1 MSLSFRAAVTVF
13 LALVPVAPAA
23 SQSYPTQTVRIIVA
37 YAPGGTGDIVARLI
51 AIPLAAALGQ
61 NVVVENRAGATG
73 AIGTQAVVSAPPDG
87 HTLLLGQTGEIAI
100 NQHWIKGLTYDAEK
114 DLQPIALASV
124 VPLALVVSSKA
135 PYSTMD
141 EMAKALADKRPVTF
155 ASAGTGTPGHFAGE
169 FLKLRTKANLTHVP
183 YKGAG
188 PALNDLLG
196 GHVDMYF
203 PGFPAA
209 MPHLKSGNMKIL
221 AVSSSTRS
229 GAAPNIPTVAE
240 AIGDKNF
247 DLTLWQ
253 GFFAPKATP
262 KPVVDRLNTE
272 INRILASPDMQT
284 RLRDAGADVRTMS
297 VSQFAAFSKEE
308 SDKYL
313 QIIKDSGVKP
323 E

>member
-1 MSLSFRAAVTVF
+1 MSLPFHAAVAVF
-13 LALVPVAPAA
+13 FAFMSAAPAA
-23 SQSYPTQTVRIIVA
+23 AQTYPSQTVRIIVA

-73 AIGTQAVVSAPPDG
+73 AIGTQAVVSAAPDG

-114 DLQPIALASV
+114 DLQPIAL
-124 VPLALVVSSKA
+124 
-135 PYSTMD
+135 

-169 FLKLRTKANLTHVP
+169 FLKLRTNANLTHVP

-221 AVSSSTRS
+221 AVSSSIRS

-297 VSQFAAFSKEE
+297 VSQFAAFSKAE

>member
-1 MSLSFRAAVTVF
+1 MHRSFRAVAAAL
-13 LALVPVAPAA
+13 LALAFALPAGA
-23 SQSYPTQTVRIIVA
+23 QTYPTQTVRIIVA

-51 AIPLAAALGQ
+51 AVPLAAALGQ

-73 AIGTQAVVSAPPDG
+73 AIGTQAVVSAAPDG

-100 NQHWIKGLTYDAEK
+100 NQHWIAGLTYDAAK

-124 VPLALVVSSKA
+124 VPLALVVGAKA
-135 PYSTMD
+135 PYSSMA
-141 EMAKALADKRPVTF
+141 EMAKALSERKPVTF

-169 FLKLRTKANLTHVP
+169 FLKLRTKADLTHVP

-209 MPHLKSGNMKIL
+209 MPHLKSGTMKVL
-221 AVSSSTRS
+221 AVSSATRT
-229 GAAPNIPTVAE
+229 GAAPEVPTVAE
-240 AIGDKNF
+240 AIKDPNF

-253 GFFAPKATP
+253 GFFAPRGTP
-262 KPVVDRLNTE
+262 KPIVDKLNTE
-272 INRILASPDMQT
+272 INKILASPDIQAK
-284 RLRDAGADVRTMS
+284 LRDAGADVRATT
-297 VSQFAAFSKEE
+297 VDQFVAFAKTE

-313 QIIKDSGVKP
+313 QIIKESGVKP